1 MLVIKPAS
9 TTNVQR
15 ATLYVLLVNVTVKQI
30 ELLLKDQARDLE
42 RMDSSLSIQMQW
54 LVIKRDI

>member
-1 MLVIKPAS
+1 MLVIIPAS